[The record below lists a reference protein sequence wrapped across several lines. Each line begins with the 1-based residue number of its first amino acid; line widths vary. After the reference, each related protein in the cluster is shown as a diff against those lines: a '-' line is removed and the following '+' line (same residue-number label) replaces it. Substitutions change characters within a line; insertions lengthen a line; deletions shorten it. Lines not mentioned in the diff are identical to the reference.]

1 VSNLNRTIG
10 RFKGGMGGQER
21 LEDIRETKRRK
32 IIKERKA

>member
-10 RFKGGMGGQER
+10 RFKGEGGQER
-21 LEDIRETKRRK
+21 VEDIRETKRRK